1 MIDDMKKILL
11 FMLPLVAVCFASCE
25 KDNDNDGN
33 SVQKLIKEISWIEDG
48 YSVVRTYE
56 YDSQNRIIKLIETWD
71 EGETEM
77 SESTVE
83 YEGNT
88 ITESFKWK
96 EGANGVWSNDV
107 ITKYYLDND
116 GYVIKCEYIENGEV
130 YSSETYEY
138 ENGYLKTARR
148 SVTEE
153 YEWQNGDIVRDSN
166 RKIQYLENEDK
177 MNIDFLNYSAYISGA
192 GVKFQGTCSK
202 HLMSGYGSDSQW
214 NNRTYE
220 FDADG
225 YPTKI
230 RDIDES
236 RTMEYNIKYY

>member
-1 MIDDMKKILL
+1 MKKILL
-11 FMLPLVAVCFASCE
+11 LALPLMVMCFASCE
-25 KDNDNDGN
+25 KDKGNDGN

-56 YDSQNRIIKLIETWD
+56 YDTKGRIIKMIETWD

-88 ITESFKWK
+88 VTESFKWK
-96 EGANGVWSNDV
+96 EGPTDVWNNEGKD
-107 ITKYYLDND
+107 IYYLDNN
-116 GYVIKCEYIENGEV
+116 GYVIKYESIYEGEI
-130 YSSETYEY
+130 SSSVTYEY
-138 ENGYLKTARR
+138 ENGYLKREVG
-148 SVTEE
+148 SMTEE

-177 MNIDFLNYSAYISGA
+177 MNVNFLNYSADISGT
-192 GVKFQGTCSK
+192 GIKFPGTCSK
-202 HLMSGYGSDSQW
+202 HLMSGYGNDSQW

-220 FDADG
+220 FDSEG

-230 RDIDES
+230 RDINEY